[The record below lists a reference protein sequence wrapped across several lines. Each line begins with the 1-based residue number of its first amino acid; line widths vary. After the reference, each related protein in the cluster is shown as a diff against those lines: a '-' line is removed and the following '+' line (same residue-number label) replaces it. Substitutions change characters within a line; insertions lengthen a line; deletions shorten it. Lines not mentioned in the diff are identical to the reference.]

1 MILPEMG
8 TLLFPSPLMG
18 EGRGEGENKERLIF
32 CFYQEIYNSEGELVE
47 IHRKYP
53 VDTGHEKID
62 RKRENRL

>member
-1 MILPEMG
+1 
-8 TLLFPSPLMG
+8 MG